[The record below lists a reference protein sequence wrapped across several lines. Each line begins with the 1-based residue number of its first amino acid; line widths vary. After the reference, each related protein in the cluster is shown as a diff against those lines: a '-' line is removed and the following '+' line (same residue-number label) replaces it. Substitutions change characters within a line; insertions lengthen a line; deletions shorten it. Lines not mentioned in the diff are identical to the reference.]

1 MSVTQERRGAV
12 RSLDLRARVIAPS
25 AVAGWLLVTAKALAL
40 MLGVT
45 AGVGL
50 VGGAMLSNVPMI
62 LLGWSL
68 LSVAATTLF
77 ALSRLGQR
85 R

>member
-12 RSLDLRARVIAPS
+12 RSLDVRARGIAPS
-25 AVAGWLLVTAKALAL
+25 AVEGWLVGAAKALAL

-50 VGGAMLSNVPMI
+50 LGGAMLSNVPMI
-62 LLGWSL
+62 LLSWSL

-85 R
+85 H